1 MALSGALI
9 VVFLVGLACHV
20 SVASDDN
27 DIRLP
32 QSIIPENYRIKMLP
46 ILDEGDFR
54 LFGSVRMDFRV
65 KEATDRIVLH
75 AVNLTVD
82 NVNVRPLVLV
92 ASRCLDAAKSA
103 AAEADLLE
111 LKSDPEEPS
120 NNYQISYDADKDFVI
135 IQLPWT
141 LTENRRYRIDLNY
154 RGMVS
159 ESLDGLYRVRY
170 LDRSTKS
177 KKYSTSALSSCNGIF

>member
-46 ILDEGDFR
+46 ILEEGDFR

-92 ASRCLDAAKSA
+92 CQSGYGC
-103 AAEADLLE
+103 
-111 LKSDPEEPS
+111 
-120 NNYQISYDADKDFVI
+120 
-135 IQLPWT
+135 
-141 LTENRRYRIDLNY
+141 
-154 RGMVS
+154 G
-159 ESLDGLYRVRY
+159 
-170 LDRSTKS
+170 
-177 KKYSTSALSSCNGIF
+177 